1 MMSLRWPAPI
11 LLASL
16 ICLYGMPSCASSQ
29 YHIAD
34 DPNHHIIKRD
44 LPPNSRAQTDK
55 ILSVATTSLSL
66 FNEVMG
72 KIDTEKV
79 TGIMKG
85 LASFAS
91 LAPGIGSVI
100 SSVIGTVLV
109 FIPQEDKV
117 LNEMKKGFE
126 EVNWKLSSISMQ
138 ISDLEKD
145 LKYYNYATALLRHEE
160 NIISAWKKF
169 DDFFMKHVF
178 DNDNDKLDKLFIEFY
193 QNTHIENSVRSLY
206 RSLTVPVGQTSL
218 ASNFNELLK
227 EKFKCD
233 IRKIGKYHLHLSTL
247 LFKGMVLQQ
256 FYNRKRGLNA
266 LDIETSLAQQ
276 FKTVF
281 EAQKATL
288 EYCEN
293 NYEKY
298 LRDDVEQIARE
309 LHPDEKKA
317 IAENV
322 KKHLD
327 GKYSW
332 YNWVVF
338 VCTKDDLKK
347 KNVILFENPIEITID
362 NIIVAV
368 FYTLKAEITNKN
380 EITFI
385 VDKCFQSHR
394 NCELQCRHSLVPD
407 DVWIPEG
414 WNVWPTH
421 ITLADY
427 AKVTYA
433 TYYDYNFE
441 EYPKPDYQKK
451 CYYDRY
457 QYTISVYYSRKL
469 PVGCNKCSNKG
480 QCMRV
485 LNSNE
490 WRCDCQDGYYGD
502 TCENKIDTT
511 VTKNINKLLTP
522 LQAN

>member
-11 LLASL
+11 LLVSL
-16 ICLYGMPSCASSQ
+16 ICLYGMPSCASPPNQ
-29 YHIAD
+29 VAIY
-34 DPNHHIIKRD
+34 PNHHIIKRD
-44 LPPNSRAQTDK
+44 LPPNSRAQADK

-66 FNEVMG
+66 FKEVMG

-100 SSVIGTVLV
+100 SSVISTVLI

-117 LNEMKKGFE
+117 LKEMKKGFE
-126 EVNWKLSSISMQ
+126 EVNWKLSYISMQ

-145 LKYYNYATALLRHEE
+145 LKYYSYATALLRHEE
-160 NIISAWKKF
+160 NIISAWTKF

-193 QNTHIENSVRSLY
+193 LNTHIENSVRSLY
-206 RSLTVPVGQTSL
+206 RSLTVPAWQTSL

-309 LHPDEKKA
+309 LHLDEKKA
-317 IAENV
+317 IAEKV
-322 KKHLD
+322 KRNLD
-327 GKYSW
+327 EKYSW

-338 VCTKDDLKK
+338 VCTKDDLEK
-347 KNVILFENPIEITID
+347 KNVILFNPIAITID

-380 EITFI
+380 EITRT
-385 VDKCFQSHR
+385 VDNCFQSDS
-394 NCELQCRHSLVPD
+394 NCELPCKHS
-407 DVWIPEG
+407 WWPEAWG
-414 WNVWPTH
+414 GDSETIH
-421 ITLADY
+421 ITLEDY
-427 AKVTYA
+427 AKVTHG
-433 TYYDYNFE
+433 TYYDNSDVA
-441 EYPKPDYQKK
+441 PKPDYQKS
-451 CYYDRY
+451 CIYGYRY
-457 QYTISVYYSRKL
+457 IISVYYSRML
-469 PVGCNKCSNKG
+469 PVGCNNCSDKG
-480 QCMRV
+480 QCIRV

-502 TCENKIDTT
+502 TCESEIDTT
-511 VTKNINKLLTP
+511 VTNKINELLNTSEGE
-522 LQAN
+522 LE